1 VEVKVATKRERRKK
15 RKRETKNSRVVVR
28 ERMPRRYVRGKVAHG
43 NYIAAVF
50 MGKQLT

>member
-28 ERMPRRYVRGKVAHG
+28 ERMPGRFVRGKVVG
-43 NYIAAVF
+43 GIYIAAGS